1 MLMLFAWRRAQVD
14 TVMLD
19 KTGTLTEG
27 RLRLVGAAT
36 APGGATAAELLALA
50 AAVEAT
56 TRHPLADAV
65 AAAAAHAGL
74 PSPSPRAED
83 AATEPGCGVRGR
95 VGGREVAV
103 GALGW
108 VLERCTPRAAGG
120 DAAATAA
127 SPDAPSGPGGAA
139 AREPARGRCAD
150 GAASEAG
157 DAGGTESR
165 ALSSSSGGGGA
176 ADAGEWEARVAAA
189 GLAGCTTVFVG
200 EAGRGVLG
208 ALGFRDALRPDAA
221 ATVARLRGMGLRVGL
236 LSGDGAAAVAAAAAE
251 AGIEVWRVLCGM
263 RGAIAADMR
272 GHGCNTGVVSE
283 SLGCGTADP
292 PVLTPHPWHAGGQ
305 RVGWH
310 AAGGEGGG
318 GRRAARGRALRGRGR
333 RRRER
338 RAGAGGGRRR
348 HRAGRRR
355 GRGRRGRRRGA
366 RGRPPGPGARRLPG
380 SCFEG
385 GPAVWREWL
394 HWRGDTRCL
403 RRSVSKL

>member
-1 MLMLFAWRRAQVD
+1 
-14 TVMLD
+14 MLD

-65 AAAAAHAGL
+65 AAAAADAGL
-74 PSPSPRAED
+74 PSPAPRATD
-83 AATEPGCGVRGR
+83 AMTEPGCGVRGR
-95 VGGREVAV
+95 VRGREVAV

-108 VLERCTPRAAGG
+108 VLERCAPRPADGGAAA
-120 DAAATAA
+120 AAATR
-127 SPDAPSGPGGAA
+127 DAPGGAGGAA
-139 AREPARGRCAD
+139 AREPARGCCAD
-150 GAASEAG
+150 GAGEAG

-165 ALSSSSGGGGA
+165 ALSGSGGSGAA

-251 AGIEVWRVLCGM
+251 AGIEVRRVL
-263 RGAIAADMR
+263 
-272 GHGCNTGVVSE
+272 
-283 SLGCGTADP
+283 
-292 PVLTPHPWHAGGQ
+292 
-305 RVGWH
+305 
-310 AAGGEGGG
+310 
-318 GRRAARGRALRGRGR
+318 
-333 RRRER
+333 
-338 RAGAGGGRRR
+338 
-348 HRAGRRR
+348 
-355 GRGRRGRRRGA
+355 
-366 RGRPPGPGARRLPG
+366 
-380 SCFEG
+380 
-385 GPAVWREWL
+385 
-394 HWRGDTRCL
+394 
-403 RRSVSKL
+403 